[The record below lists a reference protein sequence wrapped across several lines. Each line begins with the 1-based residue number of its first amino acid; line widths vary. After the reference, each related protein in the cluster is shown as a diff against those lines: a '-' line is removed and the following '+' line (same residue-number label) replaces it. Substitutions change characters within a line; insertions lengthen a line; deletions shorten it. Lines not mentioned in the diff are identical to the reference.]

1 MSRPA
6 PGPWTTKI
14 QGEPNQYFTMRGDG
28 RWLAAI
34 QFNGE
39 MTVAEQDATARLID
53 AAPDLL
59 AALQNFSAYVHAEQ
73 SSTDGAVTY
82 STTTIN
88 HFAFMARAAIA
99 KATGEQNGN

>member
-1 MSRPA
+1 MSRPV
-6 PGPWTTKI
+6 PGPWTTKV

-59 AALQNFSAYVHAEQ
+59 DALQEMVEIAESQ
-73 SSTDGAVTY
+73 GHHVTK
-82 STTTIN
+82 
-88 HFAFMARAAIA
+88 ARAALT
-99 KATGEQNGN
+99 KATGEQQ